1 MSLQSINQNEL
12 KLKSNQKE
20 EIKEQKPPPPKPV
33 PKQSSFWGGG
43 SNLLSKAN
51 EPLSEYYENR
61 KKLIFG
67 KINILEDENFI
78 SQFLLNSQNK
88 INKEYKKMTSGFS
101 SFFDTSDKLFLFCQY
116 VKETISN
123 FCLIIHLYLLLN
135 QDDKAYEIFLLLC
148 KENNKII
155 EYIYKKLKNYCIKS
169 GSAMLRVAPKIAK
182 ILIMILSCLIKYSV
196 KFSKI
201 SLQNHFVT
209 IYLKTIL
216 SLNYREIKTGNAI
229 EYKNEIKYNRL
240 YIYANCLFD
249 AAIFHFYNYYPLNIC
264 TDFLQHIIELY
275 NDNFREKNNYELQ
288 LMLKSSFNSGFFYY
302 VDNKFKEAVTNL
314 QISKEFITEIIQNNL
329 NSKDDEKEFLNDLNG
344 YSYLDEEKNSLFC
357 LKINDKR
364 ISRLHG
370 KGLNLDKFLKEN
382 NLNPKEKKASSV
394 VLGSK
399 KYELKL
405 PLLLEQIKRK
415 IILEIDLLLCQIEM
429 NKKNYKAAY
438 DLINIILKSNTIKD
452 DYETKN
458 IPRKKKFGVN
468 KSFKSLK
475 TYQNIHVKPKLIDD
489 DDNLQK
495 SNLNEKDYAL
505 IFFLLDK
512 IEYELGQNL
521 TEDQSYNIKKK
532 SNLINIKPIIMNYT
546 NFKELE
552 KFFIFICSLSLFQLK
567 ILNESQPSDSSKR
580 DDLPIIFAT
589 TFRDCLTNNQRMY
602 LDELQTMSLSRY
614 IILVD
619 SKKEISPENLDYKYM
634 KYQIKTQINND
645 EEKNEEEEYEFRL
658 SFDEEDNININN
670 KIRLQKGKG
679 RNKKRTEDNY
689 LDNNKGL
696 FTASTNVNNSSSLFK
711 RSTNNIRKK
720 TKKRSLSFQD
730 DSEDENKLNSMLK
743 NIKNEKIE
751 KFMNKNRKIIKE
763 YLDCLNKKEKTF
775 LLDNQNLLT
784 KMMENVADNN
794 NIVNNKVIYNNN
806 INKNNIKKTNDNI
819 SLSFSYE
826 ISQKSQNSSNK

>member
-1 MSLQSINQNEL
+1 MSLQSTKPKEI
-12 KLKSNQKE
+12 KSNQNE
-20 EIKEQKPPPPKPV
+20 EIKEQKPPPIKPV
-33 PKQSSFWGGG
+33 TRQSPYGGRG
-43 SNLLSKAN
+43 TNSLSKLN

-67 KINILEDENFI
+67 KINILEDEYFI

-101 SFFDTSDKLFLFCQY
+101 SFFDTSDKLFLFSQY

-123 FCLIIHLYLLLN
+123 YCLIIHLYLLLN

-148 KENNKII
+148 KENNTII
-155 EYIYKKLKNYCIKS
+155 DYIYKKLKNYCIKS
-169 GSAMLRVAPKIAK
+169 GSAMLKVAPKIAK
-182 ILIMILSCLIKYSV
+182 IFIMILSCLIKYSV
-196 KFSKI
+196 RFSKI
-201 SLQNHFVT
+201 SLQNRFII

-229 EYKNEIKYNRL
+229 EYKNEIKNNRL
-240 YIYANCLFD
+240 FIYANCLFD

-264 TDFLQHIIELY
+264 TDLLQHCIEIY
-275 NDNFREKNNYELQ
+275 SDNFREKNNNELQ

-302 VDNKFKEAVTNL
+302 VDNKFKEAITNL
-314 QISKEFITEIIQNNL
+314 QIAKEFISEIIQNNL

-357 LKINDKR
+357 LKINNKR
-364 ISRLHG
+364 ISRLHD
-370 KGLNLDKFLKEN
+370 KGLNLDKYLKEN
-382 NLNPKEKKASSV
+382 NLNQKEKKASSV

-415 IILEIDLLLCQIEM
+415 IILEIDLLLCQIEI

-438 DLINIILKSNTIKD
+438 DLINTILKTNTIKD

-458 IPRKKKFGVN
+458 IPRKKKIGVN

-475 TYQNIHVKPKLIDD
+475 TYQNIHPKPKLVDD
-489 DDNLQK
+489 EDNLQK
-495 SNLNEKDYAL
+495 SNLTEKDYAL
-505 IFFLLDK
+505 IFLLLDK

-521 TEDQSYNIKKK
+521 VEDQSYNIKKK
-532 SNLINIKPIIMNYT
+532 SNLINTKPIIMTYT

-580 DDLPIIFAT
+580 DDLPIIFTT

-634 KYQIKTQINND
+634 KYQIKTPINND

-658 SFDEEDNININN
+658 SFYEEDNINNN
-670 KIRLQKGKG
+670 RIRLQK
-679 RNKKRTEDNY
+679 RNKKIIDNNY
-689 LDNNKGL
+689 SDNNNKGL
-696 FTASTNVNNSSSLFK
+696 YTASTNVNNSSSLFK
-711 RSTNNIRKK
+711 RSTNNIRKR
-720 TKKRSLSFQD
+720 TKQRSLSFQD

-751 KFMNKNRKIIKE
+751 KFMNKNRKPLME
-763 YLDCLNKKEKTF
+763 YLYGLNKKEKEF
-775 LLDNQNLLT
+775 LLDNQNLLK
-784 KMMENVADNN
+784 KMMENIVENNN
-794 NIVNNKVIYNNN
+794 NIDNNKIIHNSN
-806 INKNNIKKTNDNI
+806 INKSNMVKTNDNI
-819 SLSFSYE
+819 SISFSYE
-826 ISQKSQNSSNK
+826 ISQKSSNSSNK